1 MLLLLKSSD
10 VQLGA
15 LEVKLEKEEEE
26 EELELVCVFLIE
38 VNAVDRIG
46 VWAFFGTTWTSPCEM
61 VVVVIDRPPTDPLR
75 LPPSSSPPAE
85 EAVDDDTET
94 QKSN

>member
-1 MLLLLKSSD
+1 M
-10 VQLGA
+10 QLEA
-15 LEVKLEKEEEE
+15 VEVELEEEE
-26 EELELVCVFLIE
+26 EELEFVYVFLIE

-46 VWAFFGTTWTSPCEM
+46 VWASFGTTWTSPWEM

-85 EAVDDDTET
+85 DAVDDDTET
-94 QKSN
+94 QNSN